1 MGISVKS
8 CTYMKKLNKV
18 DLWDIQITGQIDPTV
33 TKIMVA
39 TSESDKYCTKNINH
53 N

>member
-8 CTYMKKLNKV
+8 CMYIKRVNKV
-18 DLWDIQITGQIDPTV
+18 GLWDIKITGQIDPTL
-33 TKIMVA
+33 TKIIVG
-39 TSESDKYCTKNINH
+39 TSEPDKYSKKNIKH

>member
-8 CTYMKKLNKV
+8 CTYMKRFNKV

-33 TKIMVA
+33 TKITVA
-39 TSESDKYCTKNINH
+39 TSEPDKYGKKNINR